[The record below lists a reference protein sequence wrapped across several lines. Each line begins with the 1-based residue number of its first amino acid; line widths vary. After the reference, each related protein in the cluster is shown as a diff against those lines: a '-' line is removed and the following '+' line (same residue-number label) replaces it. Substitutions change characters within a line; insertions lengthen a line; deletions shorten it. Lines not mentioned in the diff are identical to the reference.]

1 MNLVICKD
9 KLTCGAEAAKFGAE
23 KIRKAIAEQGECRI
37 ILATG
42 ASQFEMLSALLKE
55 EGIDWSKVTMFH
67 LDEYVGLPYS
77 HPASFR
83 KYLMERFVEKL
94 PVKMKEVN
102 LVEGDA
108 ADLKGFIAGLGKKI
122 AEKPID
128 VCFIGIGENGHI
140 AFNDPHVADFNDPA
154 LVKAVS
160 LDEKCRQQQVNDGC
174 FKHIDEVPKYA
185 MTLTVPMLIRL
196 LLYRLCLDISS
207 GFSEFLGIRGA
218 ARMFSAF
225 KSGMDALIA
234 VFALCS
240 VLFLLQSVLF
250 LYAGVAIL

>member
-23 KIRKAIAEQGECRI
+23 KIRQAIAAQGECRI

-42 ASQFEMLSALLKE
+42 ASQFEMLSALLNE

-67 LDEYVGLPYS
+67 LDEYVGLPVT

-83 KYLMERFVEKL
+83 KYLTERFVEKL

-108 ADLKGFIAGLGKKI
+108 ADLKASISALGKKI

-140 AFNDPHVADFNDPA
+140 AFNDPPADFDTEEPYLIVNLDDVCRNQQLGEGWFPNFEA
-154 LVKAVS
+154 VPKQAVS
-160 LDEKCRQQQVNDGC
+160 MSVRQIMKSRCIVN
-174 FKHIDEVPKYA
+174 
-185 MTLTVPMLIRL
+185 TVPDARKAHAIKITFEEELSPMHPASVIRL
-196 LLYRLCLDISS
+196 HPDCRTFCDIPAAAELSS
-207 GFSEFLGIRGA
+207 FTKDICTL
-218 ARMFSAF
+218 
-225 KSGMDALIA
+225 K
-234 VFALCS
+234 
-240 VLFLLQSVLF
+240 
-250 LYAGVAIL
+250 

>member
-9 KLTCGAEAAKFGAE
+9 KQTCGAEAAKFGAA
-23 KIRKAIAEQGECRI
+23 KIRAAIAAQGECRI

-83 KYLMERFVEKL
+83 KYLMERFVQKL

-108 ADLKGFIAGLGKKI
+108 PDVRAFCEKLGKKI
-122 AEKPID
+122 QEKPID

-140 AFNDPHVADFNDPA
+140 AFNDPPADFDTETPYLIVNLDDVCRKQQLGEGWFPNFDA
-154 LVKAVS
+154 VPKQAVS
-160 LDEKCRQQQVNDGC
+160 MSVRQIMKSRCIVNT
-174 FKHIDEVPKYA
+174 VPDSRKAYA
-185 MTLTVPMLIRL
+185 MKITFEEELSPMHPASVIRL
-196 LLYRLCLDISS
+196 HPDCRTFCDVPAAAQLSKFTRDLCTL
-207 GFSEFLGIRGA
+207 
-218 ARMFSAF
+218 
-225 KSGMDALIA
+225 K
-234 VFALCS
+234 
-240 VLFLLQSVLF
+240 
-250 LYAGVAIL
+250 